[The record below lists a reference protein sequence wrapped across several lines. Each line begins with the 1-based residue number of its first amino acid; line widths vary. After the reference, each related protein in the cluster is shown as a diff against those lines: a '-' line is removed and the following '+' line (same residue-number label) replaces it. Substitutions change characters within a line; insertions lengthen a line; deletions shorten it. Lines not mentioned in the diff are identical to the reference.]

1 MDMAP
6 VERAD
11 AAGCMNVPAES
22 HGNGWPGEA
31 ADLMQVNLSEVSGHF
46 KGMNVIIVANGDDLA
61 SHASKAVIVG
71 YLSEDH
77 GAALDFVD
85 MGLGGNDCLGG
96 FRGEVVQ
103 YNPSFAFFYRNMMV

>member
-11 AAGCMNVPAES
+11 AAGCMNA
-22 HGNGWPGEA
+22 
-31 ADLMQVNLSEVSGHF
+31 
-46 KGMNVIIVANGDDLA
+46 IIVANGDDLA

-103 YNPSFAFFYRNMMV
+103 YNPSFARLCTVYVQGVLQAPCWSANRSGGLFL